1 MDILVYAWRI
11 YVFSCS
17 SILNSVRYYPF
28 GGGVH
33 VLKEGVSMYE
43 NWGCPCM
50 TLGVSFYEDPMN
62 MDRLDGCIGRIE
74 EGTETSLRRSEPSN
88 QASLRQPANCCPA
101 IHRSVSTPPHTDP

>member
-1 MDILVYAWRI
+1 MNEVGLEVGGCSVIQVYAWRI

-43 NWGCPCM
+43 NGGCPCM
-50 TLGVSFYEDPMN
+50 TLGVSFYEDPH
-62 MDRLDGCIGRIE
+62 GRYVGPI
-74 EGTETSLRRSEPSN
+74 RK
-88 QASLRQPANCCPA
+88 
-101 IHRSVSTPPHTDP
+101 

>member
-1 MDILVYAWRI
+1 MNEVGLEVGGCSVIQVYAWRI

-43 NWGCPCM
+43 NGGCPCM
-50 TLGVSFYEDPMN
+50 TLGVSFYEDPF
-62 MDRLDGCIGRIE
+62 
-74 EGTETSLRRSEPSN
+74 SSW
-88 QASLRQPANCCPA
+88 LRQVWPIVFNYNGLGEEDNVP
-101 IHRSVSTPPHTDP
+101 V